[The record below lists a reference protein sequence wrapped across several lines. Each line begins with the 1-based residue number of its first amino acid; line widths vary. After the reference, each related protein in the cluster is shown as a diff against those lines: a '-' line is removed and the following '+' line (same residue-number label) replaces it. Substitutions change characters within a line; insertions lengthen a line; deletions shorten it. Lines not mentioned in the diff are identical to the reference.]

1 MDRPK
6 SEYEESAK
14 TLFQWQFVVC
24 NLHSAA
30 LELRLS
36 TVSAENAG
44 SYSALQGMT
53 SSIFIQTSFNR
64 FFRIR
69 LF

>member
-6 SEYEESAK
+6 SAYKESVK

-24 NLHSAA
+24 NLHFAA

-44 SYSALQGMT
+44 SYSALQGTT
-53 SSIFIQTSFNR
+53 SSNFI
-64 FFRIR
+64 
-69 LF
+69 